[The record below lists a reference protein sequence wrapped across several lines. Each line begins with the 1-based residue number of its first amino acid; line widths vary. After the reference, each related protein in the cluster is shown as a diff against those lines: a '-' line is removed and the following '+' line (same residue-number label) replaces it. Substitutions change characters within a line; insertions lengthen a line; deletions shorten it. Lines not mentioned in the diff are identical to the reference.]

1 MQCGIQLFVS
11 CYVRYKYNAPL
22 CADENTYSEISG
34 DVLTSDT
41 DDCTCEVSMTFFPQP
56 HLISPNDGVKKF
68 IRSSSVGV
76 AL

>member
-1 MQCGIQLFVS
+1 MQCGIQLYVS

-41 DDCTCEVSMTFFPQP
+41 DVPQL
-56 HLISPNDGVKKF
+56 HLTSPNDEGKKF
-68 IRSSSVGV
+68 ILVTLREVLVS
-76 AL
+76 ALH